1 MHPTRDSRE
10 TGSSEEEADEARE
23 WPTRARALALMRL
36 GFSHSEACDLTPLDT
51 QMYLSVAHA
60 LSIPPEHRAGGGAV
74 MATKAQLLSAL
85 R

>member
-1 MHPTRDSRE
+1 MDSRE
-10 TGSSEEEADEARE
+10 TGSSDAESEPDEARE

-60 LSIPPEHRAGGGAV
+60 IAIPPEHRVCGGAV

-85 R
+85 RG